1 MSENTLNNILEL
13 FYILIGLQLL
23 YTAYRVLKA
32 SSHQKKYGTALFW
45 ILLAT
50 TFIIGPYI
58 PNVINGIFILV
69 MGGLT
74 LFKQVIIKNIIDITE
89 NWKIQFAANN
99 RSGSITIY
107 PLMYHKPI
115 VSTIKKTDKTNNACM
130 RKATLY
136 TRLTPSAPFLPISK
150 L

>member
-45 ILLAT
+45 ILLAA

-74 LFKQVIIKNIIDITE
+74 
-89 NWKIQFAANN
+89 
-99 RSGSITIY
+99 
-107 PLMYHKPI
+107 
-115 VSTIKKTDKTNNACM
+115 
-130 RKATLY
+130 
-136 TRLTPSAPFLPISK
+136 
-150 L
+150 